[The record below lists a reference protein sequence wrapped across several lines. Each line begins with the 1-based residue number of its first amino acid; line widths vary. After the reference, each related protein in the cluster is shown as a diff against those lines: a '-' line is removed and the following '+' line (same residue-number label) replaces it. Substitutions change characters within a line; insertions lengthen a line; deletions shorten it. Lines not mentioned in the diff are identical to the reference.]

1 MKKVLLNMFVSDLT
15 SGKIYDVLHI
25 KEVKHQT
32 QKYTL
37 GVTTVYLV
45 ENDNGVEN
53 YYSSGFFRDLRK
65 NELRE
70 EKLKEL
76 GI

>member
-1 MKKVLLNMFVSDLT
+1 MKIIYISRLLLDFCILD
-15 SGKIYDVLHI
+15 
-25 KEVKHQT
+25 
-32 QKYTL
+32 
-37 GVTTVYLV
+37 YLV

-65 NELRE
+65 DELRE

>member
-1 MKKVLLNMFVSDLT
+1 MFVSDLT

-25 KEVKHQT
+25 KEVIHQT
-32 QKYTL
+32 RFGVNGGQYTL

-76 GI
+76 GL

>member
-1 MKKVLLNMFVSDLT
+1 MFISDLT
-15 SGKIYDVLHI
+15 SGKIYDILHI
-25 KEVKHQT
+25 KEVKH
-32 QKYTL
+32 L
-37 GVTTVYLV
+37 LVVSIVYLV
-45 ENDNGVEN
+45 ENDNGVEK

-65 NELRE
+65 DELRE